1 VYPNSSAP
9 NESLL
14 LGHFRRIR
22 RRKRRKIS
30 FKRLSGRKRLSIIEK
45 G

>member
-30 FKRLSGRKRLSIIEK
+30 VKRLSGRKRLSIREK

>member
-1 VYPNSSAP
+1 MCPNSSAP

-14 LGHFRRIR
+14 SGHIRRIR
-22 RRKRRKIS
+22 RSKRRKIS
-30 FKRLSGRKRLSIIEK
+30 VKRLSGRKKLSIREK